1 MRNWRELG
9 EVPDSDDDD
18 ESLDDLESQQDQQAQ
33 QLQRQGS
40 AQCPVEDGDQ
50 DELAEDGPFLPG
62 KAAHQDQSI
71 RHTEHHFEDEDELA
85 KDETPPLPKA
95 LGASTDDPK
104 LHNEPAQKS
113 PDHLDDNDDQLL
125 PRRKDSDV
133 WSIPSSPL
141 SPPPSQE
148 NETPDVISTDVHPG
162 GEASTYTLD
171 EQPPV
176 VEADFLIDDISASY
190 VRDAVLPPRASPST
204 PASNANRQ
212 SFPSLQRI
220 DASQA
225 QNHERAAEEE
235 QHLSRQAAV
244 RLERSL
250 RPRKP
255 IQQHPYLLENAQYS
269 TFMKSHGMKPV
280 KVVIESQMTN
290 GTTEEEDSQEREFQ
304 AEESQETIRNAPT
317 EEADGVDIPI
327 MFNDDAG
334 DPYELPLSPSPP
346 KTSPTN
352 LHLPAGNS
360 SQQTTG
366 DHTDVTSVSG
376 DEEEFPSL
384 DKLMPVPAKLP
395 RSRNLKRQSSGML
408 SAKSKRQKNSLI
420 TPQSTSPHR
429 GLIIPPTTV
438 WDLSSSPTEPE
449 ANNEQSQILGNTPR
463 SPERAPARAPA
474 RTPASSRR
482 PPSSLRLLQNFTS
495 DSPVLEDEPR
505 ESDASN
511 SDSDSASSTRSS
523 VSGSEVIRKNGRRIR
538 GVLPAS
544 WLRLDQKKDRAVVR
558 NTRNSPEPLLD
569 QGPRRGV
576 ALPRHGTP
584 KQPPSTAVFLFND
597 SDDSDN
603 GVTRP
608 RATTDDAFRAVPDV
622 VVLDDDDYDN
632 DHDDD
637 DGASVVEEDIIDRML
652 PGRKRVG
659 SSSRSRHPNK
669 IRKKSAFSG
678 PGRASRQPRITQLLS
693 RSESA
698 SNTTTPSRKGP
709 TRPKPQGGEKHVSTN
724 KRRSKK
730 RATTPPQLSIL
741 DVMEPKAPRFIK
753 IAARN
758 VKKKANLGKA
768 SPSRKII
775 SLASRGDNIDAL
787 SALQDWKSGKTRPK
801 IADRPPKQPDAL
813 GTRAPLQEILPN
825 MMPEPPETQPR
836 QAFSYPRKLARQS
849 SLNRFV
855 TVDSGNAQKVPRTPL
870 RPKPVHRKPFQD
882 RSASYRPAQLET
894 AEEESRGRGL
904 TSAKRSLDALFRK
917 TGKVIGTPTSYRSA
931 EFDDAFLPALG
942 ESEHRQT
949 NDILDPKASSVTR
962 APTTANAKSRFR
974 KRAAPQYID
983 PDAPQYARANDPLP
997 AAMAVAREI
1006 TETDSPDK
1014 LKGLHPY
1021 GTVYTQHFEVFPL
1034 ETGTFFHETT
1044 VIGRGYVKKAT
1055 EVGLPQRIRRH
1066 KPAISFVFDEQTL
1079 SWGPW
1084 DDRTSSEFGILV
1096 DWMVDQLSPSG
1107 AADNETV
1114 NHRTVQAADFILE
1127 YILDALS
1134 VQDDD
1139 NEKAFLS
1146 RSFEVLSSFVSR
1158 FESLGWTGTPE
1169 KHKKIRLD
1177 VATRVCVAILAIQSL
1192 SRAVGD
1198 DPMQSFAVEELL
1210 KRLASVAVK
1219 GLLDLGLGELKE
1231 LYPDLQRPTARERGI
1246 RPNQT
1251 TANCWVVMMRV
1262 LESASIPRS
1271 SFWDITHSIM
1281 LKPGVASGSD
1291 TQAFER
1297 LWQDTFTLL
1306 PLSEI
1311 ENTGLLIPGMR
1322 NATPL
1327 EGWTLPQQ
1335 LLKRVFSLYK
1345 LNHRQSPSFN
1355 EYCRA
1360 LVARCYYL
1368 VQLWGWRKCTGVIGT
1383 IFDFFGSQGLEHLRN
1398 EEVHR
1403 SPRFL
1408 DELHQNPSLSIDPGD
1423 RCFHIFLKVLAL
1435 AIQRLQKLGRINDI
1449 KNLVARTLP
1458 NHDRQ
1463 YLKEDTLHHHQLA
1476 ALRNHH
1482 DLLCTLF
1489 WAAPPEL
1496 RPAVHLIER
1505 LVNPGSAH
1513 KEACLINIR
1522 AWNQLARFVISNNEG
1537 SATFRPF
1544 VTWRNSVF
1552 NQILDQ
1558 YLSAASDIE
1567 QQFQILSKD
1576 VPGISRDMRDDMI
1589 AKNKATA
1596 MDLIHASLKA
1606 SLDVLQHAT
1615 SLEATVYTL
1624 NISQLQKIFT
1634 SLDLRIP
1641 GFDWGVLQVAIE
1653 TLEHCLSRID
1663 QVSEEQY
1670 SSELAGTIDSTQVDD
1685 AVLLV
1690 HEQITKEFFWMGRA
1704 ILKLPTKLP
1713 VKGSVAKHDKQAACA
1728 EKTVILAARLA
1739 ARFMKDGLTQLSPY
1753 FSKGKH
1759 GLFSDM
1765 PKKLDGM
1772 ERRYLPLFLAV
1783 LVKNNIFDKFKEIA
1797 TSLLE
1802 LWVLSIIKP
1811 SRYLGF
1817 ENYLGEALQRH
1828 DLPFIK
1834 KATVTVGIAQDYNS
1848 NHDMFACVLHH
1859 MRKSLR
1865 ETGSTLAKQ
1874 LRDGYSKTLQLAMQK
1889 MKEDLAL
1896 LRPEPL
1902 EHEEYMK
1909 FVRQLISLIKSHGIG
1924 ICVVDPFFT
1933 QPSLDYSPPVQDPQ
1947 LHIAGI
1953 IAYGVRLSE
1962 NEVTAVPQLFHYLY
1976 NNFKI
1981 ALGNDRVRQEG
1992 SILVKAMSNSHV
2004 LSFLLQFMIPAIMEA
2019 CSQTSDAWLLLEV
2032 YVRALDNVLSRS
2044 CLPREL
2050 ADADLEH
2057 AAGIL
2062 MHLLSWFRALRD
2074 SGSSTPSA
2082 EQLYIIGLLVT
2093 VADMLQPSLRAALYC
2108 DEIHPGLSG
2117 VETTITSLASVFT
2130 EAMSH
2135 VSEVIASPDAE
2146 ISVKDVRVA
2155 ALLSGLPP
2163 PDGSATTVAG
2173 KNARVQEF
2181 ARIIVSDVRKNWVVS
2196 DSYVT
2201 LQMVG
2206 RAAAAPTATQRQA
2219 GQGTRYGPWVVR
2231 ELLRDL
2237 CGQAGR
2243 WKLGLGRLQSGEE
2256 EGRSVR
2262 GWGVGGDSLIF

>member
-9 EVPDSDDDD
+9 EVPDSDDDN

-33 QLQRQGS
+33 QDQHF
-40 AQCPVEDGDQ
+40 VENENE
-50 DELAEDGPFLPG
+50 DELAEDGPFLPA
-62 KAAHQDQSI
+62 KASVGRLDDPKPKAVHQDQSI
-71 RHTEHHFEDEDELA
+71 RHSEHYIEDEDELA

-95 LGASTDDPK
+95 LDASTDDSEV
-104 LHNEPAQKS
+104 HNEPAQKS
-113 PDHLDDNDDQLL
+113 PDHLDDNDDQPL
-125 PRRKDSDV
+125 PRREDSDV
-133 WSIPSSPL
+133 WSVPSSPL

-148 NETPDVISTDVHPG
+148 NETPDIFSTNFQRG
-162 GEASTYTLD
+162 GEETAYAPD
-171 EQPPV
+171 EPPPV
-176 VEADFLIDDISASY
+176 NEADFPIDDISASY
-190 VRDAVLPPRASPST
+190 VRDAALPPRASPST
-204 PASNANRQ
+204 PVSNTNRQ
-212 SFPSLQRI
+212 SSPSLQRI
-220 DASQA
+220 DSSQA
-225 QNHERAAEEE
+225 QNHERAVEEE
-235 QHLSRQAAV
+235 QHMSRQTAV

-280 KVVIESQMTN
+280 KVVIGSQVTT

-304 AEESQETIRNAPT
+304 AEESQETIRNGPT
-317 EEADGVDIPI
+317 EEADGIDVPI
-327 MFNDDAG
+327 LFNDDAN
-334 DPYELPLSPSPP
+334 DPYELPLSPSLP

-352 LHLPAGNS
+352 LPLQAS
-360 SQQTTG
+360 SCSQQSTG

-384 DKLMPVPAKLP
+384 DKLMPAPAKPP
-395 RSRNLKRQSSGML
+395 RSRNLKRQSSGL
-408 SAKSKRQKNSLI
+408 LPAKSKRQKNSLI
-420 TPQSTSPHR
+420 TPQSMSPHR
-429 GLIIPPTTV
+429 GLIIPPTV

-449 ANNEQSQILGNTPR
+449 PNNELSQILGNTPG
-463 SPERAPARAPA
+463 SPERAPA

-482 PPSSLRLLQNFTS
+482 LPSSLRLLHNFPI
-495 DSPVLEDEPR
+495 DSPILEDEPR
-505 ESDASN
+505 ASDARN

-523 VSGSEVIRKNGRRIR
+523 ASGSEVIRKNGRRIR

-569 QGPRRGV
+569 RGPRRGV
-576 ALPRHGTP
+576 ALPRHETP
-584 KQPPSTAVFLFND
+584 KQPPSTAVFLFNE

-603 GVTRP
+603 GVTRA
-608 RATTDDAFRAVPDV
+608 RATTDDAFRAMPDV
-622 VVLDDDDYDN
+622 VVLDDDDDDN
-632 DHDDD
+632 DQDDD
-637 DGASVVEEDIIDRML
+637 DGASVVEEDFIDRML
-652 PGRKRVG
+652 PGRKRAG

-669 IRKKSAFSG
+669 TRKKSALSG
-678 PGRASRQPRITQLLS
+678 PGQTSRQPRITQLLS
-693 RSESA
+693 RAASA
-698 SNTTTPSRKGP
+698 SNTITPSRKGP
-709 TRPKPQGGEKHVSTN
+709 TRPMLLGREKDGSAN
-724 KRRSKK
+724 KRRPKK
-730 RATTPPQLSIL
+730 RATTPPHLSIL

-801 IADRPPKQPDAL
+801 IAAPSPKEPEGL

-825 MMPEPPETQPR
+825 MMPKPPETQPR
-836 QAFSYPRKLARQS
+836 QAFSFPRKLARQS

-855 TVDSGNAQKVPRTPL
+855 TVDSGNAQRVPRTPL
-870 RPKPVHRKPFQD
+870 RPKPAHRKAFQD
-882 RSASYRPAQLET
+882 RSTSYRPAQLET
-894 AEEESRGRGL
+894 GEEESRGRGL
-904 TSAKRSLDALFRK
+904 TSAKRSLDALFRR
-917 TGKVIGTPTSYRSA
+917 TGKVIGTPTSHRSA
-931 EFDDAFLPALG
+931 KFHDALLPAMS
-942 ESEHRQT
+942 ESEHHEL
-949 NDILDPKASSVTR
+949 NDILTPKASSGTR

-997 AAMAVAREI
+997 AAMAVARAI

-1014 LKGLHPY
+1014 LKGLGPY

-1034 ETGTFFHETT
+1034 ETGTFFHGAT

-1055 EVGLPQRIRRH
+1055 EAGLPQRIRRH

-1096 DWMVDQLSPSG
+1096 DWMADQLSSDD
-1107 AADNETV
+1107 AANDETV
-1114 NHRTVQAADFILE
+1114 IHRTIQAADFVLE
-1127 YILDALS
+1127 YILDSLS

-1139 NEKAFLS
+1139 NEKAFIS
-1146 RSFEVLSSFVSR
+1146 RSLEVLSSFIGR
-1158 FESLGWTGTPE
+1158 FESLGGTGTPE
-1169 KHKKIRLD
+1169 KHKRIRLE
-1177 VATRVCVAILAIQSL
+1177 VASRVCVAILAIQSL

-1198 DPMQSFAVEELL
+1198 DPMQSFAIEELL

-1219 GLLDLGLGELKE
+1219 GLLDLGLGELKT
-1231 LYPDLQRPTARERGI
+1231 LYHDLQRPTARERGI
-1246 RPNQT
+1246 RSNQT
-1251 TANCWVVMMRV
+1251 IANCWVVMMRV

-1281 LKPGVASGSD
+1281 LRPNVASGSD

-1311 ENTGLLIPGMR
+1311 DNTGLLIPGMR
-1322 NATPL
+1322 NAVPL

-1335 LLKRVFSLYK
+1335 LLKRVFNLYE

-1360 LVARCYYL
+1360 LVARFYFL

-1408 DELHQNPSLSIDPGD
+1408 DELHQNPSLSIEPGD

-1435 AIQRLQKLGRINDI
+1435 AIQRLQKLGRVNDI

-1489 WAAPPEL
+1489 WVAPPEL

-1552 NQILDQ
+1552 NQVLDQ

-1589 AKNKATA
+1589 AKNKATS

-1615 SLEATVYTL
+1615 SLEATVYAL
-1624 NISQLQKIFT
+1624 NISQLQKVFT

-1641 GFDWGVLQVAIE
+1641 SFDWGVLQVAIE
-1653 TLEHCLSRID
+1653 TLEHCLGRID

-1670 SSELAGTIDSTQVDD
+1670 SSELAGTIDSTLVDD

-1690 HEQITKEFFWMGRA
+1690 HERITKEFFWMGRTV
-1704 ILKLPTKLP
+1704 LKLPIKSP
-1713 VKGSVAKHDKQAACA
+1713 VKGSAGKHSKQAACT

-1783 LVKNNIFDKFKEIA
+1783 LVKNNIFDKFKEVA

-1834 KATVTVGIAQDYNS
+1834 KATVAVGIAQDYNA
-1848 NHDMFACVLHH
+1848 NHDMFACVMHH

-1865 ETGSTLAKQ
+1865 ETGSTLSKQ

-1933 QPSLDYSPPVQDPQ
+1933 QPSLDYSPPIQDPQ

-1981 ALGNDRVRQEG
+1981 ALGNDKVGQEG

-2004 LSFLLQFMIPAIMEA
+2004 LSFLLQFMIPAIIEA
-2019 CSQTSDAWLLLEV
+2019 CSLTSDAWLLLEV
-2032 YVRALDNVLSRS
+2032 YVRALDKVMSRS

-2050 ADADLEH
+2050 ADADLKH

-2062 MHLLSWFRALRD
+2062 MHLLSWFRVLRD

-2082 EQLYIIGLLVT
+2082 QQLYIIGLLAT
-2093 VADMLQPSLRAALYC
+2093 IADMLQPSLRASLYC
-2108 DEIHPGLSG
+2108 DETQPGLSG
-2117 VETTITSLASVFT
+2117 LETTIASLASVFT

-2135 VSEVIASPDAE
+2135 VDEVIASPDAE

-2155 ALLSGLPP
+2155 ALLSGLAP
-2163 PDGSATTVAG
+2163 PDSSATTGAG
-2173 KNARVQEF
+2173 RNARVQEF
-2181 ARIIVSDVRKNWVVS
+2181 ARIIMSDVRKNWDVS
-2196 DSYVT
+2196 DNYVT

-2206 RAAAAPTATQRQA
+2206 RAAAPPTATQRQA

-2237 CGQAGR
+2237 YGQADR
-2243 WKLGLGRLQSGEE
+2243 WKLGRLQSGEE
-2256 EGRSVR
+2256 ERRAR
-2262 GWGVGGDSLIF
+2262 GWGVDGDSLIF